1 MPEIK
6 KDLLNLQYSEN
17 FEIQGIQEANIDL
30 ELTPST
36 PSTGTV
42 YGVVGDG
49 VNPIPNATV
58 KLFDSKGMPYK
69 HTITDVDGSYS
80 MTDIPAG
87 TYSLGAVKEG
97 YLLSDAAGVTL
108 ADGVTTQIDLVCTQ
122 DTTLSLGAIAGVLTI
137 KDPLDGSSKPL
148 AGAKISLQNATG
160 ETLAATYTAADGEFA
175 FYDLIDGVYTL
186 ISSADGYKQTS
197 TMTATILAGSIV
209 NLTMTMAV
217 DTKTYNGTVSGIIRN
232 SSGQAV
238 AGCFVG
244 LYQIIKIGEVSQ
256 EQLVAVTKTNA
267 EGKYLF
273 GEVLG
278 GQYLVKAKLEQ

>member
-36 PSTGTV
+36 PATGTV

-108 ADGVTTQIDLVCTQ
+108 ADGVTTKIDLVCTQ

-244 LYQIIKIGEVSQ
+244 LYQIVKIGEVSQ

>member
-1 MPEIK
+1 M
-6 KDLLNLQYSEN
+6 
-17 FEIQGIQEANIDL
+17 
-30 ELTPST
+30 
-36 PSTGTV
+36 
-42 YGVVGDG
+42 
-49 VNPIPNATV
+49 
-58 KLFDSKGMPYK
+58 
-69 HTITDVDGSYS
+69 
-80 MTDIPAG
+80 
-87 TYSLGAVKEG
+87 
-97 YLLSDAAGVTL
+97 
-108 ADGVTTQIDLVCTQ
+108 
-122 DTTLSLGAIAGVLTI
+122 
-137 KDPLDGSSKPL
+137 
-148 AGAKISLQNATG
+148 
-160 ETLAATYTAADGEFA
+160 
-175 FYDLIDGVYTL
+175 IDGVYTL

-232 SSGQAV
+232 KSGQAV

>member
-108 ADGVTTQIDLVCTQ
+108 ADGVTTKIDLVCTQ

-137 KDPLDGSSKPL
+137 KDLLDGSSKPL

-244 LYQIIKIGEVSQ
+244 LYQIVKIGEVSQ

>member
-6 KDLLNLQYSEN
+6 KDLLNLQYSEK

-244 LYQIIKIGEVSQ
+244 LYQIVKIAEGSQ

>member
-108 ADGVTTQIDLVCTQ
+108 ADGVTTKIDLVCTQ

-244 LYQIIKIGEVSQ
+244 LYQIVKIGEVSQ

>member
-108 ADGVTTQIDLVCTQ
+108 ADGVTTKIDLVCTQ
-122 DTTLSLGAIAGVLTI
+122 DTTLSLGVIAGVLTI
-137 KDPLDGSSKPL
+137 KDLLDGSSKPL

-244 LYQIIKIGEVSQ
+244 LYQIVKIGEVSQ

>member
-108 ADGVTTQIDLVCTQ
+108 ADGVTTKIDLVCTQ

-232 SSGQAV
+232 KSGQAV

-244 LYQIIKIGEVSQ
+244 LYQIIKIGEASQ

>member
-108 ADGVTTQIDLVCTQ
+108 ADGVTTKIDLVCTQ

-160 ETLAATYTAADGEFA
+160 ETLAATYTAEDGEFA

-232 SSGQAV
+232 KSGQAV